1 MIQTQAFEK
10 NIEHLPVVYLT
21 KTMRDLYQKGR
32 EVAEG
37 KNPSVLIRGE
47 KGTGKELLAKSIHYN
62 LTPHS
67 NFFPIQCVDLP
78 FQHFKDKIE
87 RYFYIFSENKP
98 ISGENGAGK
107 KATFFFRNIEKLDR
121 KVQTNLVDL
130 LREKFYGTFQTAREK
145 LNSFLFIFSS
155 SQDELQREDLK
166 GIENNFE
173 KIFNPSMLNTVPLR
187 DRKEDINLLALFF
200 IDKFG
205 KEYEKDIG
213 GIHSAAIQY
222 LESYLWPGNV
232 SELRDVIENAVMLS
246 QAPLITNDDLRFNVS
261 KKLIA
266 LESYFIQEEYFKLDE
281 IEQIYIQTVLRRL
294 KNNKSKASK
303 ILGISRNTLQRRIDT
318 IETPYPKSKSRK
330 KAANQPTLF

>member
-32 EVAEG
+32 KVAEG
-37 KNPSVLIRGE
+37 KNPSVFIRGE

-67 NFFPIQCVDLP
+67 NFCPIQCVDLP
-78 FQHFKDKIE
+78 FQHFQDEIE
-87 RYFYIFSENKP
+87 RFFYIFSENKP
-98 ISGENGAGK
+98 ISGEKGTSK
-107 KATFFFRNIEKLDR
+107 KATFYFREIEKLDR
-121 KVQTNLVDL
+121 KVQTNLLDL
-130 LREKFYGTFQTAREK
+130 LREKLYGPSQTAREK
-145 LNSFLFIFSS
+145 LNSFLIIFSS
-155 SQDELQREDLK
+155 SQNESETKDRK
-166 GIENNFE
+166 GIDKNFQ
-173 KIFNPSMLNTVPLR
+173 KIFNPQMLNTMPLR
-187 DRKEDINLLALFF
+187 ERREDINPLALFF

-205 KEYEKDIG
+205 KEYERDIG
-213 GIHSAAIQY
+213 GIHSAAKQH
-222 LESYLWPGNV
+222 LESYSWPGNV

-246 QAPLITNDDLRFNVS
+246 QSSLITKNDIRFNIS

-318 IETPYPKSKSRK
+318 FGTPPPKSKSK
-330 KAANQPTLF
+330 KKSSNQPTLF